1 MAETPVLRLS
11 GEGVFKDAEK
21 PPAPFSLN
29 RGTPCSSRLPLPSFF
44 SSTSA
49 LFWEAGLSRESP
61 WGQKSRSLRH
71 SECLVGSR
79 DPSGLG
85 GREHF
90 RPQAGPPRVTWAGS
104 RAHRSSCILAQHPA
118 GSQAEDRRL
127 PGWAEGVTHQ
137 RRLPGRLSGSRS
149 QQQQPGPSSLASSTA
164 RPPSPLPIDS
174 APTPHPSIETPSSL
188 GGPQPYCPPA

>member
-21 PPAPFSLN
+21 PPAPLLITASSSLLFLKHI
-29 RGTPCSSRLPLPSFF
+29 CSVLGSWFEQRKPL
-44 SSTSA
+44 
-49 LFWEAGLSRESP
+49 
-61 WGQKSRSLRH
+61 GQKSRSLRH

-137 RRLPGRLSGSRS
+137 RRLSGRLSGSRS